1 MQPTFFESTPQQ
13 KQLADIGGSMMD
25 WSENY
30 GKLHGLK
37 AVTDNGLRTLNEL
50 SHVGYMLTTVGATFG
65 AAEVDFDAAERKLIV
80 DFMKKQVDIE
90 RKGQYTVYKLNKQGA
105 LHMTNVMIKEGT
117 YKIRGKETCMQGLVF
132 PLVEEFKVGA
142 GGGYVTVDGS
152 AVNGFPARNIKIKV
166 SGVRDYTVVGDE
178 VAATIVEESDTE
190 IVERIRER
198 FDMLKDMT
206 KAVKKGDVRAM
217 IVSGPPGVGKSHGVE
232 EVLDRY
238 ALMESLGAGKQH
250 EVIKGAT
257 SAIGLYCKLFKMAD
271 KGKVVVFDD
280 CDSIFADELS
290 LNILKAALDS
300 KKNRY
305 IHWNTDSFK
314 LRNEGVPDSFKFEAS
329 AIFITNLKF
338 DKVKGKLREHL
349 EALESRCHYMDLTID
364 SDKDKILRIK
374 QVVQDGMLDKYKL
387 ADEVKEEIMDFID
400 INKGRLRE
408 LSLRTVLKVAD
419 LAISFPDR
427 WESYA
432 ENTVMRRA

>member
-1 MQPTFFESTPQQ
+1 
-13 KQLADIGGSMMD
+13 
-25 WSENY
+25 
-30 GKLHGLK
+30 
-37 AVTDNGLRTLNEL
+37 
-50 SHVGYMLTTVGATFG
+50 
-65 AAEVDFDAAERKLIV
+65 
-80 DFMKKQVDIE
+80 
-90 RKGQYTVYKLNKQGA
+90 
-105 LHMTNVMIKEGT
+105 MTNIRIVEGT
-117 YKIRGKETCMQGLVF
+117 YKIRGKDTDVSGLVF

-142 GGGYVTVDGS
+142 AGGYVTVDGT
-152 AVNGFPARNIKIKV
+152 AVNGFPDRNIKIKV
-166 SGVRDYTVVGDE
+166 PGPEGYEQVGE
-178 VAATIVEESDTE
+178 HVKASKLEESDAE

-238 ALMESLGAGKQH
+238 KTVETLGGFKSF
-250 EVIKGAT
+250 EVIKGAM
-257 SAIGLYCKLFKMAD
+257 SPIGLYCKLFNMAD

-280 CDSIFADELS
+280 CDSIFQDELS

-300 KKNRY
+300 KKNRW

-314 LRNEGVPDSFKFEAS
+314 LRNEGVPDKFKFEAS

-349 EALESRCHYMDLTID
+349 SALESRCHYMDLTID
-364 SDKDKILRIK
+364 TEKDKMLRIK
-374 QVVQDGMLDKYKL
+374 QVITDGMLDTYEL
-387 ADEVKEEIMDFID
+387 SDEVKEEIMDFVD
-400 INKGRLRE
+400 INKNRLRE

-419 LAISFPDR
+419 LAVAFPDK
-427 WESYA
+427 WEAMA

>member
-1 MQPTFFESTPQQ
+1 
-13 KQLADIGGSMMD
+13 
-25 WSENY
+25 
-30 GKLHGLK
+30 
-37 AVTDNGLRTLNEL
+37 
-50 SHVGYMLTTVGATFG
+50 
-65 AAEVDFDAAERKLIV
+65 
-80 DFMKKQVDIE
+80 MK
-90 RKGQYTVYKLNKQGA
+90 
-105 LHMTNVMIKEGT
+105 NVRIKEGT
-117 YKIRGKETCMQGLVF
+117 YKIRGKEVDLAGMVF

-142 GGGYVTVDGS
+142 SGGYVTVDGV
-152 AVNGFPARNIKIKV
+152 AVAGFPDRNIKIKCV
-166 SGVRDYTVVGDE
+166 SADCYEVVGDN
-178 VAATIVEESDTE
+178 VATTVREESDEE
-190 IVERIRER
+190 IVERIRDR

-238 ALMESLGAGKQH
+238 AMMEQLGAGKTH

-257 SAIGLYCKLFKMAD
+257 SAIGLYCKLYKMAD

-300 KKNRY
+300 KKTRT

-314 LRNEGVPDSFKFEAS
+314 LRNEGVPDSFRFEAS

-374 QVVQDGMLDKYKL
+374 QVVQDGMLDAYDL
-387 ADEVKEEIMDFID
+387 DDEVKEEIMEFVDA
-400 INKGRLRE
+400 NKKRLRE

-419 LAISFPDR
+419 LAMSFPDK
-427 WESYA
+427 WEAFA

>member
-1 MQPTFFESTPQQ
+1 
-13 KQLADIGGSMMD
+13 
-25 WSENY
+25 
-30 GKLHGLK
+30 
-37 AVTDNGLRTLNEL
+37 
-50 SHVGYMLTTVGATFG
+50 
-65 AAEVDFDAAERKLIV
+65 
-80 DFMKKQVDIE
+80 
-90 RKGQYTVYKLNKQGA
+90 
-105 LHMTNVMIKEGT
+105 MTNVRITEGT
-117 YKIRGKETCMQGLVF
+117 YKIRGKETDVSGLVF
-132 PLVEEFKVGA
+132 PLVEEFKMGA
-142 GGGYVTVDGS
+142 GGGYVTVEGT
-152 AVNGFPARNIKIKV
+152 AVAGFPDRNIKIKV
-166 SGVRDYTVVGDE
+166 ASPEGYEIVGADVKSTVR
-178 VAATIVEESDTE
+178 EESDAE

-206 KAVKKGDVRAM
+206 KAVRKGDVRAM

-238 ALMESLGAGKQH
+238 ALMESMGAQKTH

-257 SAIGLYCKLFKMAD
+257 SAIGLYCKLYKMAD

-305 IHWNTDSFK
+305 IHWNTDSHK
-314 LRNEGVPDSFKFEAS
+314 LRMEGVPDSFKFEAS

-364 SDKDKILRIK
+364 TDHDKMLRIK
-374 QVVQDGMLDKYKL
+374 QVTADGMLDVYAL
-387 ADEVKEEIMDFID
+387 SDEVKEEIMDFID

-419 LAISFPDR
+419 LAKAFPDK
-427 WESYA
+427 WEAMA

>member
-1 MQPTFFESTPQQ
+1 MQNIRIT
-13 KQLADIGGSMMD
+13 
-25 WSENY
+25 
-30 GKLHGLK
+30 
-37 AVTDNGLRTLNEL
+37 
-50 SHVGYMLTTVGATFG
+50 
-65 AAEVDFDAAERKLIV
+65 
-80 DFMKKQVDIE
+80 
-90 RKGQYTVYKLNKQGA
+90 
-105 LHMTNVMIKEGT
+105 EGT
-117 YKIRGKETCMQGLVF
+117 YKIRGKDADMAGLVF

-142 GGGYVTVDGS
+142 KGGYVTVDGA
-152 AVNGFPARNIKIKV
+152 AVNGFPDRNIKIKV
-166 SGVRDYTVVGDE
+166 AGPEGYELVGEGVQATVR
-178 VAATIVEESDTE
+178 EESDAE

-238 ALMESLGAGKQH
+238 KTMESLGAGKSF
-250 EVIKGAT
+250 EVIKGAM
-257 SAIGLYCKLFKMAD
+257 SPIGLYCKLFNMAD

-280 CDSIFADELS
+280 CDSIFQEELS

-300 KKNRY
+300 KKTRT

-349 EALESRCHYMDLTID
+349 SALESRCHYMDLTID
-364 SDKDKILRIK
+364 TEKDKMLRIK
-374 QVVQDGMLDKYKL
+374 QVVSDGMLNDYALSK
-387 ADEVKEEIMDFID
+387 EVKEEIIDFVD
-400 INKGRLRE
+400 VNKNRLRE

-419 LAISFPDR
+419 LAKAFPTK
-427 WESYA
+427 WEAMA